1 MPLPTNVQ
9 PRGVVPNEVYGV
21 LLALRAANTFYDFL
35 VERAPD
41 ALTVQSAAVNAVRN
55 SHYEHGV
62 RTTLL
67 EGGSTQLWAATEDLT
82 NAAWRKSANTVI
94 PNATIAPDGNF
105 TADKYV
111 QNVTGADNFIH
122 QPIDVIAGTPARW
135 TVFAKAAGYQWIKL
149 QYELPTPDGTKRVWL
164 DTLNGVVG
172 TIEAGMTATATPL
185 ANGWY
190 RFDVSFTPTASA
202 TARPMTTRIAASDGG
217 TTTIIGNGTD
227 GVYLWG
233 YNFRNNPVRM
243 SYVPNPDSTSV
254 ASAADLIGWTIPDSP
269 HAMEWIIEF
278 IERGMQQGT
287 GGQGIAYL
295 GNDAHTGAQL
305 YVMSFFNPKRY
316 GIVHDNGDGVTNFNS
331 YANQVVSDGDRVR
344 LRCVIYTDGS
354 VQAFQSVN
362 GGQEV
367 AGARSPAHL
376 FAPAWGGQTFRL
388 NSIGTGSQ
396 GSAAYISALLFDT
409 SSATKRL
416 MLQITPDSLGAYTA
430 SRSTTATFTGLSN
443 APDETAIETFR
454 CVGSQKQYADQRAND
469 GKRWWYRARHVA
481 PLGVTNLGS
490 SDPTDW
496 VSGYPRLITDIGTVI
511 HLDRAPTAPKVYA
524 KFLPGGG
531 LQVFWQGDTD
541 TASVKIAASTTSQ
554 PTLDDVRATTAYVG
568 DTGATNGAL
577 LTVGTG
583 QRFYVSAVAY
593 NAAGVESTMFELADT
608 RLGLNVDRDEALVT
622 AIPQTFSTQIT
633 YAISMSDSVAFA
645 EMWVKETGTNPGT
658 DIDIAHQSGARK
670 FTTIY
675 NKDGRQLTINV
686 PVSIPGNY
694 VTVEFLPYDILGL
707 PGTTSVTVAQSKA
720 VPESGPPGAPSFV
733 GSTST
738 SITMQSNLAT
748 STQAGDTVRFYRH
761 EILQLAGS
769 QPDALQGTVVV
780 QATDVTNGYVRWTD
794 TTVHTGHTYG
804 YEATVQE
811 AGFNES
817 PKTASTTMQPAAATK
832 INTPML
838 GAGSYS
844 TSSASIPFT
853 ITPGAN
859 TPAGATYHLLQYE
872 GSDPTNG
879 VYAEVKTTT
888 GTSFSYSVSQQSTSR
903 ILYFK
908 VYATATDW
916 TTSDNSAY
924 VQVTIPA
931 YTPPEGGGGG
941 GGGGTQLEE
950 PV

>member
-41 ALTVQSAAVNAVRN
+41 ALTVQAVSADTIRDSN
-55 SHYEHGV
+55 YEQTT
-62 RTTLL
+62 RTILL
-67 EGGSTQLWAATEDLT
+67 EGTGTNQLFSSCDFSAGNVDWNAGVADFTVVPVPSCIAGQTAYQQT
-82 NAAWRKSANTVI
+82 NK
-94 PNATIAPDGNF
+94 GL
-105 TADKYV
+105 
-111 QNVTGADNFIH
+111 NVSRARSQTRGTFTGAPETFSVILENVSAVTSRIGIF
-122 QPIDVIAGTPARW
+122 DVTANSM
-135 TVFAKAAGYQWIKL
+135 VAAADFTWS
-149 QYELPTPDGTKRVWL
+149 TH
-164 DTLNGVVG
+164 
-172 TIEAGMTATATPL
+172 TATVNQGSGAVVVVDM
-185 ANGWY
+185 GGGRY
-190 RFDVSFTPTASA
+190 RVCLTGTGTVGHSRRLIIYFT
-202 TARPMTTRIAASDGG
+202 G
-217 TTTIIGNGTD
+217 TTQNT
-227 GVYLWG
+227 
-233 YNFRNNPVRM
+233 
-243 SYVPNPDSTSV
+243 STAIV
-254 ASAADLIGWTIPDSP
+254 HHAQHEHAAFASSSIVTTTTAVSRSAELTGWTLPDTP
-269 HAMEWIIEF
+269 HAMEWIVEF
-278 IERGMQQGT
+278 FERGAVNVGSV
-287 GGQGIAYL
+287 GVAYL
-295 GNDAHTGAQL
+295 GANSFDSARFQITTAGAGRYTCAH
-305 YVMSFFNPKRY
+305 N
-316 GIVHDNGDGVTNFNS
+316 NGS
-331 YANQVVSDGDRVR
+331 LSVSSTLPASPLPVRGDRVK
-344 LRCVIYTDGS
+344 LRAVLYADGS
-354 VQAFQSVN
+354 CELFQSIN
-362 GGQEV
+362 GGPEISAGRTAANPFAV
-367 AGARSPAHL
+367 AWS
-376 FAPAWGGQTFRL
+376 GQTFRL
-388 NSIGTGSQ
+388 NSIGSTNQ
-396 GSAAYISALLFDT
+396 GNASYLSAILIDT
-409 SSATKRL
+409 SGVTRRT
-416 MLQITPDSLGAYTA
+416 MLQVLPTSLGNYTFSRASTAQYLGLAGTPDTS
-430 SRSTTATFTGLSN
+430 
-443 APDETAIETFR
+443 AIETFR
-454 CVGSQKQYADQRAND
+454 CIGSQKQYADQRAND

-481 PLGVTNLGS
+481 PLGVTNLGQ

-511 HLDRAPTAPKVYA
+511 HLDRAPAAPKIYT

-541 TASVKIAASTTSQ
+541 TASVKIAASSTAQ

-593 NAAGVESTMFELADT
+593 NAAGVESTMVELADT
-608 RLGLNVDRDEALVT
+608 RLGLNVDRDEALIT

-645 EMWVKETGTNPGT
+645 EMWVKETGTNPGA
-658 DIDIAHQSGARK
+658 DVDIAHQSGARK

-686 PVSIPGNY
+686 PVSIPGNF
-694 VTVEFLPYDILGL
+694 VTAEFLPYDILGL

-733 GSTST
+733 SSTST
-738 SITMQSNLAT
+738 SITMQSNLPT
-748 STQAGDTVRFYRH
+748 TTQAGDTVRFYRH

-780 QATDVTNGYVRWTD
+780 QAADVTNGYVHWTD